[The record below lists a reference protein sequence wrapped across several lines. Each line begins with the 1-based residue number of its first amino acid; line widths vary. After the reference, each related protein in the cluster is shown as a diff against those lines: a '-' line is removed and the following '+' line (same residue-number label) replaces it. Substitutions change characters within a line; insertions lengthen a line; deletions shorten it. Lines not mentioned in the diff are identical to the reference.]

1 MKTQIVFGLV
11 FTCCVLFAQQVE
23 MFAVPEAIDE
33 CKAEV
38 TSIIKR
44 QSSYI
49 PTLLTAQ
56 PNKAITGDMM
66 KLYRLGERIESFDE
80 EEEEEETLD
89 KIEKAIA
96 ILQERRVYCY
106 LLWAEQRLRQVEAKQ
121 EYSKLRQDEVLRL
134 YEALSDINLAIV
146 TETMLAQEIAT
157 QLGKL
162 YETLD
167 GENKKKARQRGIQK
181 QADAYTA
188 ELSLERGSLR
198 KTLDDF

>member
-1 MKTQIVFGLV
+1 MKKLSVFGLV

-49 PTLLTAQ
+49 PTLVTAQ

-66 KLYRLGERIESFDE
+66 KLYHLGERIESFD
-80 EEEEEETLD
+80 EEEEETLD

-134 YEALSDINLAIV
+134 YEALSDINLAVV

-188 ELSLERGSLR
+188 ELSLERVPLR

>member
-1 MKTQIVFGLV
+1 MKKLIVFGLV

-38 TSIIKR
+38 TNIIKR

-49 PTLLTAQ
+49 PTLVTAQ
-56 PNKAITGDMM
+56 PNKAITGDIM
-66 KLYRLGERIESFDE
+66 KLYYLGERIESLD
-80 EEEEEETLD
+80 EEEEETLD

-106 LLWAEQRLRQVEAKQ
+106 LLWAEQCLRQVEAKQ
-121 EYSKLRQDEVLRL
+121 EYSKLRQDQVLRL

-188 ELSLERGSLR
+188 ELSLERVPLR